1 MKITINIY
9 AGSLTSTWTC
19 SLGDQLT
26 QARTLVIRKFE
37 LIVKDYY
44 NQVYSNDNRN
54 KPKHSKDVVQHS
66 SIRMLNRVWRNSLI
80 SYTDTD

>member
-1 MKITINIY
+1 MKITINRY
-9 AGSLTSTWTC
+9 AGSLISIWTR
-19 SLGDQLT
+19 SFGDQLT
-26 QARTLVIRKFE
+26 QTRTLVIRKFE

-44 NQVYSNDNRN
+44 NQVYSKANRN
-54 KPKHSKDVVQHS
+54 KTKHSKDVVHHS